1 MLEPSTSAAKRT
13 QGNSLSHL
21 ILTKQKRM
29 SLKVLAFRSQ
39 TRSSTPN
46 GTNFAKSTWEGVL
59 RKKRM
64 MMTWMMMKRT
74 MKTTK
79 MNMSAVLTSELF
91 YMAKY
96 WIDFDCFELNQP
108 EKLLFYLL
116 KYWLEII
123 DHSFVAH
130 IVL

>member
-1 MLEPSTSAAKRT
+1 
-13 QGNSLSHL
+13 
-21 ILTKQKRM
+21 
-29 SLKVLAFRSQ
+29 
-39 TRSSTPN
+39 
-46 GTNFAKSTWEGVL
+46 
-59 RKKRM
+59 
-64 MMTWMMMKRT
+64 MTWMMMKRT